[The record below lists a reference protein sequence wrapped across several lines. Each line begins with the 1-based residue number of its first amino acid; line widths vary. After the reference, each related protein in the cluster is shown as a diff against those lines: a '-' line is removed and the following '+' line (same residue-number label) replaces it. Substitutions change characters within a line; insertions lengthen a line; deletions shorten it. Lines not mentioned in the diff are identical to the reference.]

1 MFCSNCGS
9 KISDDSKF
17 CRYCGAPVASASGFE
32 KAVEDVQ
39 EPPEAVIPKEPE
51 HIETAADTRIFDEF
65 KWDVT
70 DYPGGKVEK
79 TEDVNFNWDAN
90 PADIKD
96 RFSSGLS
103 AGEVEEVAAK
113 VNKGLELSP
122 EDIFPAD
129 RKPEPSPTAADRI
142 DKFYTINK
150 KNEEF
155 QALLNRE
162 YEKIKEGGPL
172 ASELSQAEDAAAERF
187 RVRKEE
193 PTMEDFLRNEGVNR
207 PYEPKPFDSNLLEKI
222 AAEDAAKERERQERE
237 RIRLE
242 IEKAEAERKAKEE
255 ARIKAEEEAR
265 IRAEEEARLKAA
277 EEARIRAEEEARLK
291 AEEEARL
298 RAEEEARLRAEEEAR
313 LRAEAE
319 AEARRRAE
327 EEAKLKAEEEAKL
340 RMLQE
345 ARLKAEEEA
354 RLKAEEEARARAAE
368 EARLKVE
375 AELRE
380 AQEAAK
386 IRARQEAKLAAE
398 EEARFRE
405 EEERRRRE
413 AELLRARLAEENAAA
428 GAEAERDKAA
438 QEARDCLEQTARIKA
453 EEAEKIK
460 AAVAGFRA
468 AENAVPEEDREIRQ
482 ARVETREQI
491 NEMARARDTFFA
503 ELDRSMQENEAKAA
517 ESVQPEPEQFIPEP
531 VEPLQADIL
540 QEQAPQEEEMARTRV
555 IDKKDILAGMEM
567 TRRISKEEL
576 RATEDRDFFANLE
589 ARAAAQEA
597 EAEPVQE
604 EPVPEIQEEP
614 ADLSTDDFLSQ
625 FGDSFEDVGEPEQ
638 EEPVIEGFVPKE
650 EPQVM
655 PEAGSGEAV
664 KPGLDNTMVM
674 PETDMGGE
682 DVNDFDSFGREEAD
696 RYIKQQEMEDA
707 FNGED
712 EDEEEESSSGKGR
725 VVLKVILVV
734 LVVIFAVELAG
745 IGIKW
750 IAPESAPAQMIDKC
764 LNNVIQLITGDD
776 ECDRPEARLAAMDI
790 DLNGK
795 I

>member
-1 MFCSNCGS
+1 MFCSNCGN

-17 CRYCGAPVASASGFE
+17 CRYCGAPVAAESFGTA
-32 KAVEDVQ
+32 AEDVQ
-39 EPPEAVIPKEPE
+39 EPPEAEIPAVP
-51 HIETAADTRIFDEF
+51 ETAEPAKESRIFDEF
-65 KWDVT
+65 QWDVR
-70 DYPGGKVEK
+70 DYPGAGVEK

-90 PADIKD
+90 PADVKD
-96 RFSSGLS
+96 RFTSGLS

-129 RKPEPSPTAADRI
+129 RKPEPSAGTDRI

-162 YEKIKEGGPL
+162 YEKIKQGGAL
-172 ASELSQAEDAAAERF
+172 ASEMSQAENAASERF
-187 RVRKEE
+187 RIRKEE
-193 PTMEDFLRNEGVNR
+193 PTMEEFLNREGVNR
-207 PYEPKPFDSNLLEKI
+207 PYEPKPFSSDLLRQIE
-222 AAEDAAKERERQERE
+222 AQDAEKERERQEKE

-255 ARIKAEEEAR
+255 ARIKAEEEAKA
-265 IRAEEEARLKAA
+265 RAEEEARLRAA
-277 EEARIRAEEEARLK
+277 EEARLRAEEEARLK
-291 AEEEARL
+291 AEEEAR
-298 RAEEEARLRAEEEAR
+298 RKAEEEAR

-327 EEAKLKAEEEAKL
+327 EEAKLRAEEEAKL

-345 ARLKAEEEA
+345 ARMKAEEEA
-354 RLKAEEEARARAAE
+354 RLKAEEEARARAEE

-380 AQEAAK
+380 AQEAAR

-405 EEERRRRE
+405 EEEKRRRD

-468 AENAVPEEDREIRQ
+468 AESAAPEEDNEIRQ

-491 NEMARARDTFFA
+491 NEMARARDSFFA
-503 ELDRSMQENEAKAA
+503 ELDRSMQENEARAA
-517 ESVQPEPEQFIPEP
+517 EQEQFIPEP
-531 VEPLQADIL
+531 V
-540 QEQAPQEEEMARTRV
+540 APVEAEIPQTEVPQPEEDMARTRV

-597 EAEPVQE
+597 AEKVTEAAPEPVQE
-604 EPVPEIQEEP
+604 PEIQEEP
-614 ADLSTDDFLSQ
+614 ADLSTDDFLRQ

-638 EEPVIEGFVPKE
+638 EEPVIEGFAPKE
-650 EPQVM
+650 EPQIM
-655 PEAGSGEAV
+655 PEAGSDEAV

-674 PETDMGGE
+674 PESDMGGE
-682 DVNDFDSFGREEAD
+682 DANDFDNFGREEAD
-696 RYIKQQEMEDA
+696 NYIKQQEMQDA

-712 EDEEEESSSGKGR
+712 EYDEEEESSGKGR

-734 LVVIFAVELAG
+734 LIVIFVVELAG

-750 IAPESAPAQMIDKC
+750 IAPESAPAQFIDKC
-764 LNNVIQLITGDD
+764 LNNVIQLITGEDGNAYTAYD
-776 ECDRPEARLAAMDI
+776 PGYVQLEEQLADMDI
-790 DLNGK
+790 DLNGEV
-795 I
+795 